1 MSEFL
6 PATKIPRGGLPEY
19 SVVVGDPRRAGLTAE
34 MLTDSRE
41 IGSNREY
48 VTYRGTWKGV
58 DLTVSSHGVGGPG
71 AMIMFQELSMAGART
86 IIRAGTCGAVV
97 DRIADGD
104 LIIADAAVRDDGIS
118 DQMIPPTYPAAS
130 TPEIVLALQ
139 KTAQASGQA
148 WHRGIVWTK
157 SLFFPG
163 ILKPPYEL
171 YIQAGV
177 IAVEMELSALLVL
190 AGLKGLRS
198 GGILVC
204 DGNPT
209 KRTSQADYN
218 PHRPIVESAI
228 AKMMEITLNA
238 VYELASSAAGSA

>member
-1 MSEFL
+1 MSDFL
-6 PATKIPRGGLPEY
+6 PATKIPKSGLPAHAI
-19 SVVVGDPRRAGLTAE
+19 VVGDPRRAMLTAG
-34 MLTDSRE
+34 MLENSRE

-48 VTYRGTWKGV
+48 VTYRGTWKGL

-71 AMIMFQELSMAGART
+71 AMIMFQELSIAGART

-97 DRIADGD
+97 SQIEDGD
-104 LIIADAAVRDDGIS
+104 IVIADATVRDDGVT
-118 DQMIPPTYPAAS
+118 DQMIPPSFPAFS
-130 TPEIVLALQ
+130 TPEVVLALQ
-139 KTAQASGQA
+139 KAAQASGHA

-163 ILKPPYEL
+163 ILTPPYEL
-171 YIQAGV
+171 YIKAGV

-209 KRTSQADYN
+209 KRPSQAEYN
-218 PHRPIVESAI
+218 PHRPVVESAI
-228 AKMMEITLNA
+228 GKMMEITLNA
-238 VYELASSAAGSA
+238 LHDLAETPEP

>member
-6 PATKIPRGGLPEY
+6 PATKIPRSGLPAY
-19 SVVVGDPRRAGLTAE
+19 AIVVGDPRRAALTAA
-34 MLTDSRE
+34 MLDHSSE

-48 VTYRGTWKGV
+48 VTYRGTWKGL
-58 DLTVSSHGVGGPG
+58 DLAVSSHGVGGPG
-71 AMIMFQELSMAGART
+71 AMILFQELTLAGAKT

-97 DRIADGD
+97 PQIEDGD
-104 LIIADAAVRDDGIS
+104 LVIATATVRDDGVT
-118 DQMIPPTYPAAS
+118 DQMVPPSFPGFS
-130 TPEIVLALQ
+130 TPEVVLALQ
-139 KTAQASGQA
+139 KAAQSSGCR

-163 ILKPPYEL
+163 VLKPPYDL
-171 YIQAGV
+171 YIEAGV
-177 IAVEMELSALLVL
+177 LAVEMELSALLVL

-209 KRTSQADYN
+209 RRASQTEYN
-218 PHRPIVESAI
+218 PHRPVVEAAV
-228 AKMMEITLNA
+228 AKMMEITLDA
-238 VYELASSAAGSA
+238 MHDLAAT

>member
-1 MSEFL
+1 MSEVL
-6 PATKIPRGGLPEY
+6 PATKIPRSGLPAHAI
-19 SVVVGDPRRAGLTAE
+19 VVGDPRRAALTAA
-34 MLTDSRE
+34 MLENSCE

-48 VTYRGTWKGV
+48 VTYRGTWKGLN
-58 DLTVSSHGVGGPG
+58 LTISSHGVGGPG
-71 AMIMFQELSMAGART
+71 AMIMFQELTMAGART

-97 DRIADGD
+97 PQIEDGD
-104 LIIADAAVRDDGIS
+104 IVIATATVRDDGVT
-118 DQMIPPTYPAAS
+118 DQMVPPSFPGFS
-130 TPEIVLALQ
+130 TPEVVLALQ
-139 KTAQASGQA
+139 KAAQASGHT

-163 ILKPPYEL
+163 VLKPPYEL

-190 AGLKGLRS
+190 ASLKGLQS

-209 KRTSQADYN
+209 KRSSQAEYN

-228 AKMMEITLNA
+228 VRMMEITLNA
-238 VYELASSAAGSA
+238 MHDLAETREA